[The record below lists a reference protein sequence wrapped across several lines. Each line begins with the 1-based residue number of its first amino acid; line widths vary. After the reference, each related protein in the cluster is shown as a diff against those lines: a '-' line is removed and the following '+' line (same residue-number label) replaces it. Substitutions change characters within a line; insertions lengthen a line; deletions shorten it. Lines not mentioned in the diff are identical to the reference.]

1 MSIAPLFTN
10 SESKQ
15 SFLDAFMIS
24 EFDFNRSM
32 YSLDSLNSIYLDFM
46 NRYDSLKKIISNIEF
61 KLKECS
67 KVHSSSARLKD
78 PKHLIEKV
86 IRKTNGKGTRF
97 SSENYHQHI
106 TDLMGIRLLYVFKE
120 DFPEIHD
127 FIISNFGSKVI
138 EKIAC
143 YRKGDKTQV
152 YSEKGLDLQERN
164 GYRSVHYVIDTGNHF
179 CCEVQVRTLTE
190 EAWGEMDHAIRYP
203 YNKDD
208 PKLTMFDDIMSNLTG
223 TLDDL
228 SSFAYNFLTNSK
240 KNSESGVTFGQILTE
255 FLNSPKVK

>member
-1 MSIAPLFTN
+1 MSITPLFTD
-10 SESKQ
+10 SESKKL
-15 SFLDAFMIS
+15 FLSDFMIS
-24 EFDFNRSM
+24 DFDFNRSM
-32 YSLDSLNSIYLDFM
+32 YSLDSLNSIYLDFI
-46 NRYDSLKKIISNIEF
+46 NRYDVLKTTISNIEL

-67 KVHSSSARLKD
+67 KVHSSNARLKD
-78 PKHLIEKV
+78 PKHLIEKI
-86 IRKTNGKGTRF
+86 IRKTNEKGIRF

-120 DFPEIHD
+120 DFSEIHD
-127 FIISNFGSKVI
+127 FIMSKFDGSVL

-152 YSEKGLDLQERN
+152 YSEKGLELQERN
-164 GYRSVHYVIDTGNHF
+164 GYRSVHYVIDTGDHF
-179 CCEVQVRTLTE
+179 CCEIQVRTLTE

-228 SSFAYNFLTNSK
+228 SSFAYTFLTKSK
-240 KNSESGVTFGQILTE
+240 KNSELGVTFGQILTE